1 MIMEQKNSNKFL
13 KGAAVLAVAGIL
25 VKVMGVFFRVPLTNW
40 VGAEG
45 MSYYSSVYPFYTFF
59 LLLSLAGIPVAISR
73 MISERTAVKNYGGAH
88 RVFNVSIWLL
98 GGIGFVSFLIMHFGA
113 GFIENVVLNNPGT
126 KYAIQ
131 AIAPS
136 LFLVP
141 VMAAYRGYFQG
152 RQNMN
157 PTAVSQLLEQFF
169 RVAVGLLLG
178 HMLLN
183 AGYDKFAAGAIF
195 GCTAG
200 AGAGLAIAVV
210 IYLLNRKVIR
220 SQIIRNRSHQELEPW
235 QKIVKEILII
245 AIPITIGACIF
256 PLINAIDSMMVMRRL
271 QAVGFTLDESRVL
284 FGKLGG
290 YCASLVGMPQ
300 VLIQAIVMSLV
311 PAIAAGF
318 KLKNWDDVRENSQF
332 AMRATMIIGFP
343 CAVGMMVLAL
353 PILLLLYP
361 MQAEEVSET
370 AVVFAI
376 MAFSTIPM
384 SPMVTLTGVL
394 QGIDKQMLPVKNLAI
409 GAVAKIILTFIL
421 VGIKPINVNG
431 ASIGTIVCYIV
442 AAYLNLRDVKKTANV
457 EFDIKSTYI
466 KPLISSAVMGVSAIV
481 VYKVLMLIIKR
492 NAICCLLA
500 IGFAVLVYGVMI
512 LVTGTITL
520 EEIERLPKGTKLV
533 SLIKKFL
540 K

>member
-1 MIMEQKNSNKFL
+1 MEQNNANKFM
-13 KGAAVLAVAGIL
+13 KGAAVLAVAGLL

-45 MSYYSSVYPFYTFF
+45 MSYYTSVYPFYTFF
-59 LLLSLAGIPVAISR
+59 LLLSTAGIPVAISR
-73 MISERTAVKNYGGAH
+73 MVSERSAVKNYGGAH
-88 RVFNVSIWLL
+88 KVFRVSVWLL
-98 GGIGFVSFLIMHFGA
+98 GGIGLVSFLLVHFGA
-113 GFIENVVLNNPGT
+113 GFIETTVLNNPGT
-126 KYAIQ
+126 QYALK

-141 VMAAYRGYFQG
+141 VMAAYRGFFQG

-169 RVAVGLLLG
+169 RVGVGLLLG
-178 HMLLN
+178 HSLLT

-200 AGAGLAIAVV
+200 AGAGLAIAII
-210 IYLLNRKVIR
+210 IYLLNRRVVM
-220 SQIIRNRSHQELEPW
+220 SQIKRTRSHEVDETW

-245 AIPITIGACIF
+245 AIPITIGACIY

-271 QAVGFTLDESRVL
+271 QAIGFTLDESRVL

-318 KLKNWDDVRENSQF
+318 KVKNKEEVEFNMQF
-332 AMRATMIIGFP
+332 AMRTTMIIGFP
-343 CAVGMMVLAL
+343 CAVGMIVLAH

-361 MQAEEVSET
+361 FQAEEVAET
-370 AVVFAI
+370 ALVFAI
-376 MAFSTIPM
+376 MAISIIPM
-384 SPMVTLTGVL
+384 SPMVTLTGAL
-394 QGIDKQMLPVKNLAI
+394 QGIDKQMLPVKNFAI
-409 GAVAKIILTFIL
+409 GAVAKVILTFIL
-421 VGIKPINVNG
+421 VGIRPINVNG

-442 AAYLNLRDVKKTANV
+442 ATILNLRDVKKVAGV
-457 EFDIKSTYI
+457 EFDVKTTYI
-466 KPLISSAVMGVSAIV
+466 KPLISSAVMGVAAIV
-481 VYKVLMLIIKR
+481 VYKVLMLILKS
-492 NAICCLLA
+492 NAISCLLA
-500 IGFAVLVYGVMI
+500 IGVAVVVYGVMV
-512 LVTGTITL
+512 LVTGTITI
-520 EEIERLPKGTKLV
+520 EEIGRLPKGDKLV
-533 SLIKKFL
+533 GLLRKFIK
-540 K
+540 

>member
-1 MIMEQKNSNKFL
+1 MEQNNSNKFL
-13 KGAAVLAVAGIL
+13 KGAAVLALAGIL

-88 RVFNVSIWLL
+88 KVFEISIWLL

-113 GFIENVVLNNPGT
+113 GFIETVVLNNPGT
-126 KYAIQ
+126 RYAIQ

-169 RVAVGLLLG
+169 RVCVGLLLG
-178 HMLLN
+178 HALIK

-200 AGAGLAIAVV
+200 AGAGLAIAVI
-210 IYLLNRKVIR
+210 IYLLNRRVIMR
-220 SQIIRNRSHQELEPW
+220 QIHRNKSNEVFEPW

-256 PLINAIDSMMVMRRL
+256 PLNNAIDSMMVMRRL

-311 PAIAAGF
+311 PAIAAGHR
-318 KLKNWDDVRENSQF
+318 LGNREDVKDSMQF
-332 AMRATMIIGFP
+332 AMRATMLIGFP
-343 CAVGMMVLAL
+343 CTVGMMVLAL

-361 MQAEEVSET
+361 YQAEEVRET

-376 MAFSTIPM
+376 MAFSTLPM
-384 SPMVTLTGVL
+384 SPMVTLTGAL
-394 QGIDKQMLPVKNLAI
+394 QGIDRQMLPVKNLAI
-409 GAVAKIILTFIL
+409 GAVAKVAITFVL
-421 VGIKPINVNG
+421 VGIKAVNVNG

-442 AAYLNLRDVKKTANV
+442 AALLNLRDVKREAGVT
-457 EFDIKSTYI
+457 FDIKDTYI

-481 VYKVLMLIIKR
+481 VYKVLMHIIKS
-492 NAICCLLA
+492 NAISCLLA

-512 LVTGTITL
+512 LVTKALTL
-520 EEIERLPKGTKLV
+520 EEIGRLPKGDKLTRI
-533 SLIKKFL
+533 LGKFIK
-540 K
+540 

>member
-1 MIMEQKNSNKFL
+1 MEEKNSNKFL
-13 KGAAVLAVAGIL
+13 QGAAVLAVAGLL

-59 LLLSLAGIPVAISR
+59 LLISLAGIPVAISR

-88 RVFNVSIWLL
+88 RVFNISVWLL

-126 KYAIQ
+126 RYAIQ

-157 PTAVSQLLEQFF
+157 PTAVSQLVEQFF
-169 RVAVGLLLG
+169 RVGVGLSLG
-178 HMLLN
+178 YFLIK

-200 AGAGLAIAVV
+200 AGAGLAIAVI
-210 IYLLNRKVIR
+210 IYLINRKVIM
-220 SQIIRNRSHQELEPW
+220 SQIKRNKHNEELEPW
-235 QKIVKEILII
+235 QKIVKEIIII
-245 AIPITIGACIF
+245 AIPITIGACIV

-271 QAVGFTLDESRVL
+271 QAVGFSLTESRVL

-290 YCASLVGMPQ
+290 YCASIAGMPQ

-311 PAIAAGF
+311 PAIAAAY
-318 KLKNWDDVRENSQF
+318 KLKDHDALEENTQF
-332 AMRATMIIGFP
+332 AMRATMIIAFP
-343 CAVGMMVLAL
+343 CTIGMMVLAH
-353 PILLLLYP
+353 PILLMFYP
-361 MQAEEVSET
+361 MQAEEVSST
-370 AVVFAI
+370 SLVLAI
-376 MAFSTIPM
+376 MAIETIPM

-394 QGIDKQMLPVKNLAI
+394 QGVDRQMLPVKNLAI
-409 GAVAKIILTFIL
+409 GAVVKVILTFIL
-421 VGIKPINVNG
+421 VGIRPINVNG
-431 ASIGTIVCYIV
+431 ASIGSIACSAV
-442 AAYLNLRDVKKTANV
+442 AFWLDARDVRRETGVTFN
-457 EFDIKSTYI
+457 FRDTYL
-466 KPLISSAVMGVSAIV
+466 KPMISSLVMGVAALAS
-481 VYKVLMLIIKR
+481 YRVLMLILKSNLIS
-492 NAICCLLA
+492 CFLA
-500 IGFAVLVYGVMI
+500 IVISVIVYGVMVI
-512 LVTGTITL
+512 ITGTIKL
-520 EEIERLPKGTKLV
+520 EELRRLPKGDKLV
-533 SLIKKFL
+533 SVLRRFIK
-540 K
+540 

>member
-1 MIMEQKNSNKFL
+1 MEQNNSNKFL

-88 RVFNVSIWLL
+88 KVFETSIWLL

-157 PTAVSQLLEQFF
+157 PTAVSQLVEQFF
-169 RVAVGLLLG
+169 RVSVGLLLG
-178 HMLLN
+178 HALIKV
-183 AGYDKFAAGAIF
+183 GYDKFAAGAIF

-200 AGAGLAIAVV
+200 AGAGLAIAIV
-210 IYLLNRKVIR
+210 IYLLNRRVIMR
-220 SQIIRNRSHQELEPW
+220 QIHRNRSHEDLEPSK
-235 QKIVKEILII
+235 KIIKEILII

-311 PAIAAGF
+311 PAIAAGH
-318 KLKNWDDVRENSQF
+318 KLGDKEGVRENMQF

-343 CAVGMMVLAL
+343 CTVGMMVLAL

-361 MQAEEVSET
+361 MQAEEVRET

-376 MAFSTIPM
+376 MAFSTLPM
-384 SPMVTLTGVL
+384 SPMVTLTGAL
-394 QGIDKQMLPVKNLAI
+394 QGIDRQMLPVRNLVV
-409 GAVAKIILTFIL
+409 GAVAKVIITFIL
-421 VGIKPINVNG
+421 VGIRPINVNG

-442 AAYLNLRDVKKTANV
+442 AAYLNIRDVKKEAGVT
-457 EFDIKSTYI
+457 FDLKATYI

-481 VYKVLMLIIKR
+481 VYKVLMLIIKS
-492 NAICCLLA
+492 NAISCLMA
-500 IGFAVLVYGVMI
+500 IAFAVVVYGVMI
-512 LVTGTITL
+512 LITGTITL
-520 EEIERLPKGTKLV
+520 EEVGRLPKGDKLV
-533 SLIKKFL
+533 RLVKKVL

>member
-1 MIMEQKNSNKFL
+1 MEQNNSNKFL
-13 KGAAVLAVAGIL
+13 KGAAVLAVAGLL

-59 LLLSLAGIPVAISR
+59 LLLSTAGIPVAISR

-88 RVFNVSIWLL
+88 KVFNVSVWLL
-98 GGIGFVSFLIMHFGA
+98 GGIGFVSFLIVHFGA

-126 KYAIQ
+126 KYALQ

-141 VMAAYRGYFQG
+141 IMAAYRGYFQG

-169 RVAVGLLLG
+169 RVSVGLLLG
-178 HMLLN
+178 HYLIR

-200 AGAGLAIAVV
+200 AGAGLAIAIA
-210 IYLLNRKVIR
+210 IYFLNRRVIM
-220 SQIIRNRSHQELEPW
+220 SQIHRHRSFEYEESW
-235 QKIVKEILII
+235 QKIVKEILLI
-245 AIPITIGACIF
+245 AIPITIGSCIN
-256 PLINAIDSMMVMRRL
+256 PLVNAIDSMMVMRRL
-271 QAVGFTLDESRVL
+271 QAAGFTLLESRVL

-290 YCASLVGMPQ
+290 YCASIVGMPQ

-311 PAIAAGF
+311 PAIAAGY
-318 KLKNWDDVRENSQF
+318 KVGNHEEVRFNMQY
-332 AMRATMIIGFP
+332 AMKMTMIIGFP
-343 CAVGMMVLAL
+343 CAVGMIALAH

-361 MQAEEVSET
+361 MQAEEVAET
-370 AVVFAI
+370 AAVFAI
-376 MAFSTIPM
+376 MSISTIFM
-384 SPMVTLTGVL
+384 SPMITLTGAL
-394 QGIDKQMLPVKNLAI
+394 QGIDRQMLPVKNMAI
-409 GAVAKIILTFIL
+409 GAVAKVVVTFIL
-421 VGIKPINVNG
+421 VGIRFVNVNG
-431 ASIGTIVCYIV
+431 ASIGTIVFYIV
-442 AAYLNLRDVKKTANV
+442 ATVLNIRDVKREADV
-457 EFDIKSTYI
+457 EFDAKITYI
-466 KPLISSAVMGVSAIV
+466 KPLISSVVMGVAAFV
-481 VYKVLMLIIKR
+481 AYRVLMLILHS

-500 IGFAVLVYGVMI
+500 IFVGVVVYGVMV
-512 LVTGTITL
+512 LATNTITL
-520 EEIERLPKGTKLV
+520 DEISRLPKGDKLV
-533 SLIKKFL
+533 RIAGKFVRN

>member
-1 MIMEQKNSNKFL
+1 MEQNNSNKFL

-45 MSYYSSVYPFYTFF
+45 MSFYSSVYPFYTFF
-59 LLLSLAGIPVAISR
+59 LLLSTAGIPVAISR
-73 MISERTAVKNYGGAH
+73 MISERSAVKNYGGAH
-88 RVFNVSIWLL
+88 RVFSVSIWLL
-98 GGIGFVSFLIMHFGA
+98 GGVGFVSFLIMHFGA
-113 GFIENVVLNNPGT
+113 GFIETVVLNNPGT

-169 RVAVGLLLG
+169 RVCVGLLLG
-178 HMLLN
+178 HALIK
-183 AGYDKFAAGAIF
+183 AGYEKFAAGAIF
-195 GCTAG
+195 GSTAG
-200 AGAGLAIAVV
+200 AGAGLAIAVA
-210 IYLLNRKVIR
+210 IYLLNRRVIM
-220 SQIIRNRSHQELEPW
+220 SQIRRNKHNEVVEPW
-235 QKIVKEILII
+235 QKIVKEILVI

-271 QAVGFTLDESRVL
+271 QAVGYTLVESRVL

-311 PAIAAGF
+311 PAIAAAYRLQN
-318 KLKNWDDVRENSQF
+318 KEDIKENTNF
-332 AMRATMIIGFP
+332 AMRATMIVGFP
-343 CAVGMMVLAL
+343 CTIGMMVLAY

-361 MQAEEVSET
+361 YQAEEVKET

-376 MAFSTIPM
+376 MAFSTLPM
-384 SPMVTLTGVL
+384 SPMVTLTGAL
-394 QGIDKQMLPVKNLAI
+394 QGIDRQMLPVRNLAI
-409 GAVAKIILTFIL
+409 GAVAKVIITYIL
-421 VGIKPINVNG
+421 VGIKVVNVNG

-442 AAYLNLRDVKKTANV
+442 AAVLNARDVRREAGV
-457 EFDIKSTYI
+457 EFDIQATYI

-481 VYKVLMLIIKR
+481 VYKLLMFILKS
-492 NAICCLLA
+492 NAVSCLLA
-500 IGFAVLVYGVMI
+500 IAFAVVVYAVMVLI
-512 LVTGTITL
+512 TGTITI
-520 EEIERLPKGTKLV
+520 EEIGRLPKGDKLV
-533 SLIKKFL
+533 SLIKKFVR
-540 K
+540 